1 MTDQASSP
9 ADARQAERDHW
20 EKTAMETS
28 RRLGDTVRQ
37 LCLGG
42 LAAIWVLKR
51 DTGGGF
57 SLAYSLKIATA
68 LLITTL
74 LIDVLHGAVFFW
86 LAQNKLAIA
95 KGHPG
100 SLFWRKLD
108 KPRFT
113 HGMLALRLATLAASF
128 VVLMFY
134 VIRTL

>member
-1 MTDQASSP
+1 M
-9 ADARQAERDHW
+9 
-20 EKTAMETS
+20 
-28 RRLGDTVRQ
+28 RQ

-86 LAQNKLAIA
+86 LAQNKLVPDEQPA
-95 KGHPG
+95 H
-100 SLFWRKLD
+100 
-108 KPRFT
+108 
-113 HGMLALRLATLAASF
+113 
-128 VVLMFY
+128 
-134 VIRTL
+134 